1 MIGSIGR
8 VMQHKSIILALLG
21 FVVSFFV
28 TDEVYAQ
35 SYTGILELD
44 EISSKIE
51 TGNTVVFSGQLYTT
65 SGHVVTDATIHIK
78 DDVDFGRDNIITT
91 LYTDSNGTFYGT
103 WIAKPRGSGAWDFY
117 AVYEGSSNV
126 SKARSYTQSAKVS
139 SDYSSQSQSYSNNYE
154 DYSTKITLNKIPSS
168 IHAGETITFTG
179 KLTSNDSPLYNKLVK
194 VMEDDPFIPDERIGY
209 DRTDSDG
216 NYKITWKVSADLVE
230 TDFDIYAVYD
240 GDSTYDRS
248 RSPNQEMSVLKYGGS
263 IVLHSFPSSAKIGEV
278 VTFSGKLD
286 LKGHTTQGAV
296 VYIKDEDGGNPD
308 DLLATGYVDEYG
320 RFSTNWFV
328 TDVDEDSIADIYAVF
343 EGNDTLYRLTTCD
356 DSPTRSFGGTC
367 LDTIPLRIS
376 GHTPSPPTNYVP
388 AGNEYMELYYSLSF
402 FDKPHVAIVPS
413 PDSFDKVKKHI
424 IPVREGIMMWKTSL
438 EDKFGGNWEVTFEV
452 VDPRTL
458 YFESKPD
465 IIVNLVSHDDHVQCF
480 NDYFGVAYI
489 QPTKPVSTTVC
500 STHEGKSRSNI
511 DVSATAAHE
520 FIHAMGLG
528 HTFNKSGDLMCSVED
543 GKATCN
549 NSSGKSKRPS
559 TLNLQ
564 AVAEIYGRDGFSN
577 PNNNVKYES
586 KFFLDGSSY
595 NGDPYNND
603 YNYVAPP
610 VPTSSKCD
618 YTDYTYDTTI
628 KNEKLDSGWYI
639 WWTLCTDDPID
650 YYFTTDDEYDGFM
663 IFVLP
668 PATNVDD
675 FVNNRDG
682 KYYTCEEYEKKW
694 ITKGG
699 SCNIAPGSSL
709 VIYNYEDSAIWLDG
723 YIRN

>member
-1 MIGSIGR
+1 MLKGST
-8 VMQHKSIILALLG
+8 ILTLLG

-28 TDEVYAQ
+28 IDEVYAQ

-44 EISSKIE
+44 QISSTIK

-78 DDVDFGRDNIITT
+78 DDVDFGRDDIVAT
-91 LYTDSNGTFYGT
+91 LYTDSNGEFYGT
-103 WIAKPRGSGAWDFY
+103 WTAKPRSSGAWDFY
-117 AVYEGSSNV
+117 AVFEGSSNI
-126 SKARSYTQSAKVS
+126 SKARSYTQSVKVS
-139 SDYSSQSQSYSNNYE
+139 SNYSSQSQSYSNSYE
-154 DYSTKITLNKIPSS
+154 DYSTKITLNEIPSS

-179 KLTSNDSPLYNKLVK
+179 KLTSNGSPLYNKLVK
-194 VMEDDPFIPDERIGY
+194 VMEDDPFSPDQRIGY
-209 DRTDSDG
+209 GRTDSNG
-216 NYKITWKVSADLVE
+216 NYKITWKVSAGLVE
-230 TDFDIYAVYD
+230 TDFDFYAVYD
-240 GDSTYDRS
+240 GDSTYDRA
-248 RSPNQEMSVLKYGGS
+248 RSYNQEMSILKYGGS

-296 VYIKDEDGGNPD
+296 VYIKDEDTLNPD

-328 TDVDEDSIADIYAVF
+328 TNVDGDSIADIYAVF
-343 EGNDTLYRLTTCD
+343 EGNDVLYRLTTCD
-356 DSPTRSFGGTC
+356 SSPTRSFGGSC
-367 LDTIPLRIS
+367 PDTIPLRIS
-376 GHTPSPPTNYVP
+376 GYAKPPPNYVP
-388 AGNEYMELYYSLSF
+388 AENEYMELYHSLNF
-402 FDKPHVAIVPS
+402 AGKPHVAIVPS
-413 PDSFDKVKKHI
+413 PDSYDKVRKHI
-424 IPVREGIMMWKTSL
+424 IPVQEGIMMWETSL
-438 EDKFGGNWEVTFEV
+438 EDKFGGNWAVTFEV
-452 VDPRTL
+452 VNPGIL

-465 IIVNLVSHDDHVQCF
+465 VIVNLVSHDDHAPCFDDYYGIAQITTQRPVQT
-480 NDYFGVAYI
+480 I
-489 QPTKPVSTTVC
+489 VC
-500 STHEGKSRSNI
+500 STSEGKSRSNI
-511 DVSATAAHE
+511 GVSGTAAHE
-520 FIHAMGLG
+520 FIHALGLG
-528 HTFNKSGDLMCSVED
+528 HTFNKSGDLMCSVEN

-549 NSSGKSKRPS
+549 NLSGKSKRPS
-559 TLNLQ
+559 NLNLQ

-577 PNNNVKYES
+577 PNNDVKYKS

-595 NGDPYNND
+595 NDDSYNND

-610 VPTSSKCD
+610 VTTSSNCD
-618 YTDYTYDTTI
+618 YTDYKYNTTI

-639 WWTLCTDDPID
+639 WWTLCTDDTID
-650 YYFTTDDEYDGFM
+650 YFFTTDDEYDGFM

-675 FVNNRDG
+675 FVNDRNG

-699 SCNIAPGSSL
+699 SCNIMPGSSL